1 MRPTVK
7 ASASHISHPRPFFSS
22 VVFPHFE
29 RCGSKRT
36 TANAGVKTSKH
47 PLFTAVYHT
56 VGFFFSPAAFPH
68 LERCG
73 SRACVSL
80 RKTVRSWWRFP
91 NFRDVWWMAR
101 PIRKHLPT
109 RNKSSANGSKPHP
122 RLEERSPRLASRVAQ
137 RGCPV
142 PVTAWHSDV
151 LRLREEQVRSG
162 ESTFGELNEAKR
174 VLRERLT

>member
-122 RLEERSPRLASRVAQ
+122 RLEERSPRLAGGPKRMSRHRMAF
-137 RGCPV
+137 GCFASSRR
-142 PVTAWHSDV
+142 TGSQWRID
-151 LRLREEQVRSG
+151 LWGTE
-162 ESTFGELNEAKR
+162 
-174 VLRERLT
+174 

>member
-122 RLEERSPRLASRVAQ
+122 RLEERSPRLAGGPKRMFRRSASHQLRVFAPSFEKSRAAE
-137 RGCPV
+137 PE
-142 PVTAWHSDV
+142 T
-151 LRLREEQVRSG
+151 
-162 ESTFGELNEAKR
+162 
-174 VLRERLT
+174 